1 MLTAHYTTKLQFTL
15 VEALYKVS
23 TMPKRELMELV
34 ISWLVISLCF
44 SARGITEL
52 FSIPELFFMIF
63 FASLISVGLG
73 FLLHELMHRTIAR
86 RFGCFA
92 EYRMWPWG
100 LMLALILAF
109 ASKGSIIFA
118 APGAVYIT
126 PIALTSYIS
135 VKHVR
140 RAYGLISLSG
150 PVANL
155 LLALIFYFTLKLPIN
170 WLIGFVAEM
179 GFRVNVWL
187 AAFNLIPVPPLDG
200 FNVVKW
206 NLMIWCLVAI
216 PTWAIIILS

>member
-1 MLTAHYTTKLQFTL
+1 MLSTSYYINKSKLMSVTKLYR
-15 VEALYKVS
+15 AS
-23 TMPKRELMELV
+23 SMAKRELMELV
-34 ISWLVISLCF
+34 VSWLVISLCF
-44 SARGITEL
+44 SARGVMYPTG
-52 FSIPELFFMIF
+52 FFLIF

-109 ASKGSIIFA
+109 ASKGTIIFA

-126 PIALTSYIS
+126 PIALTPYIS
-135 VKHVR
+135 IKQVR

-155 LLALIFYFTLKLPIN
+155 LLALIFYFILKMPVDWFLR
-170 WLIGFVAEM
+170 FVAEM
-179 GFRVNVWL
+179 GFKVNLWL

-206 NLMIWCLVAI
+206 NFIVWCLIAV
-216 PTWAIIILS
+216 PTWMLVLFF